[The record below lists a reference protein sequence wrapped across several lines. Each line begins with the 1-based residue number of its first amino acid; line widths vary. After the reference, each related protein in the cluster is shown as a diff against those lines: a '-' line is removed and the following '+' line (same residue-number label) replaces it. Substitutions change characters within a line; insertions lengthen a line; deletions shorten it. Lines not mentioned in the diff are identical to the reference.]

1 MKLIVNYGDFEFTD
15 FNKAV
20 HTLSSEYGYSG
31 KAWNAVVSRGDL
43 NALCDFLNDDGI
55 DAEIVLD

>member
-20 HTLSSEYGYSG
+20 HALSSEYGYSG
-31 KAWNAVVSRGDL
+31 KAWNAVVSSGDL
-43 NALCDFLNDDGI
+43 NVLCDFLNDDGI
-55 DAEIVLD
+55 DAEIELD